1 MSVFGSYWNAFKAI
15 KKSYLLYGSILLGF
29 IVWMLFL
36 DTHSW
41 TIHAELNDE
50 IEALELEQISLTKI
64 IKDDKYAIEQLQNE
78 DSLEHFARE
87 RYGHKK
93 KNETIFIIDLSD
105 TLSNK

>member
-15 KKSYLLYGSILLGF
+15 KKSYLLYGSILLVF

-50 IEALELEQISLTKI
+50 IGTLELEQVALTKI
-64 IKDDKYAIEQLQNE
+64 IKDDKYAIEQLQND
-78 DSLEHFARE
+78 DSLEYFARE

>member
-1 MSVFGSYWNAFKAI
+1 MSVFDSYLNAFKAI

-64 IKDDKYAIEQLQNE
+64 IKDDKYAIEQLQND
-78 DSLEHFARE
+78 DSLEYFARE

>member
-1 MSVFGSYWNAFKAI
+1 MSVFDSYLNAFKAI

-78 DSLEHFARE
+78 DSLEYFARE

>member
-1 MSVFGSYWNAFKAI
+1 MSVFGSYWNVFKAI

-29 IVWMLFL
+29 IVWMFFL
-36 DTHSW
+36 DTHSL
-41 TIHAELNDE
+41 TIHTELNDE

-64 IKDDKYAIEQLQNE
+64 IKDDKYAIEQLQND
-78 DSLEHFARE
+78 DSLEYFARE

>member
-1 MSVFGSYWNAFKAI
+1 MSIFGSYLSYFKEI
-15 KKSYLLYGSILLGF
+15 KKSYLLYGGILLVF

-36 DTHSW
+36 DTNSW
-41 TIHAELNDE
+41 TIHDELNDE
-50 IEALELEQISLTKI
+50 IEALELEQEALRKI
-64 IKDDKYAIEQLQNE
+64 VKDDKYAIEQLQNE

>member
-1 MSVFGSYWNAFKAI
+1 MSIFSSYWSVFKAT
-15 KKSYLLYGSILLGF
+15 KKSYLLYGGILLGF
-29 IVWMLFL
+29 IAWMLFL

-50 IEALELEQISLTKI
+50 IEALELEQDAITKI

-93 KNETIFIIDLSD
+93 KNETIFIIEISD
-105 TLSNK
+105 TVSNK

>member
-1 MSVFGSYWNAFKAI
+1 MTVLGSYWNVFKAI
-15 KKSYLLYGSILLGF
+15 KKSYLLYGAILLGF

-41 TIHAELNDE
+41 TIHAELNHE
-50 IEALELEQISLTKI
+50 IEALELEQEALTKI
-64 IKDDKYAIEQLQNE
+64 IKDDMYAIEQLQNE

-93 KNETIFIIDLSD
+93 KNETIFIIELSD

>member
-1 MSVFGSYWNAFKAI
+1 MSIFGSYWSVFKAT
-15 KKSYLLYGSILLGF
+15 KKSYLLYGGILLGF
-29 IVWMLFL
+29 ITWMLFL

-50 IEALELEQISLTKI
+50 IEALELEQDAITKI

-93 KNETIFIIDLSD
+93 KNETIFIIELSD
-105 TLSNK
+105 TVYNK